1 MSDTLS
7 LKQSILLSLA
17 VLFLFTLLL
26 VIVFGDQGVADLKM
40 MQMEQKRL
48 VEKNRRLFT
57 ENQALYR
64 SIDRLENDLEYIEN
78 VARQELGMIGKDELV
93 FKMKKNG
100 KTNDD

>member
-1 MSDTLS
+1 MSV
-7 LKQSILLSLA
+7 KQSILLSLA
-17 VLFLFTLLL
+17 VLVLFTLLL

-48 VEKNRRLFT
+48 AERNKRLYM

-64 SIDRLENDLEYIEN
+64 NVDRLEKDLEFIEN
-78 VARQELGMIGKDELV
+78 VARQELGMIGEDELV
-93 FKMKKNG
+93 FKMKKSG

>member
-1 MSDTLS
+1 MS

-40 MQMEQKRL
+40 MQIEHKRL
-48 VEKNRRLFT
+48 VEKNDRLFK

-64 SIDRLENDLEYIEN
+64 SVDRLENDLEFIEN
-78 VARQELGMIGKDELV
+78 VARQELGMIGADELV
-93 FKMKKNG
+93 FKSKKSG